1 MSPLPIKKKIEKK
14 LLGQI
19 LIDHNLIT
27 ENQLRI
33 ALEEQKRTRKF
44 LGRTLVDLHFI
55 DEKIL
60 RKVLSIQSGIEI
72 IKLEDYKISPEIIKK
87 FPAALAKT
95 YQTIPL
101 KLEDKTLT
109 IAISDALNISAQDDL
124 SFILGYKIKIAL
136 AESNEITGMI
146 EKYYGADTTNI
157 EDMMKW
163 FGKGTP
169 EISEIAMV
177 ATSTGESA
185 NVTTLEEIANQ
196 APVVGLFSLVLVQ
209 TVKENA
215 TDLHLEP
222 FETDFRVR
230 YRVDGVLY
238 DLLHPSPD
246 LAFALFCRF
255 KIMAGMDIAERRLP
269 QDGRIELMIG
279 GREVDL
285 RVNTVPTVFGECL
298 SVRVL
303 DRGRAVL
310 ELENVGLSESNLSKV
325 EEIIKTPQGI
335 ILDTGPTGSGKTT
348 SLYGILRKLNNPG
361 VKIITTEDPV
371 EYLLDGVIQVPI
383 REKIGLTFS
392 STLRHILR
400 QDPDIVLVGEIRD
413 LETAEIAIQASLTG
427 HLVFSTLHTN
437 DASSTITR
445 LIDMKVEPFLLASSI
460 IGIIAQR
467 LIRKLCLK
475 CREKYQPTKEQL
487 LELGLNLEQIKEE
500 LEKAFYRPGGCPACK
515 GGYKGQ
521 TAIFEILFP
530 QEGLWELVFK
540 KRPTGEIREKA
551 IEEGMKTLLDD
562 GLEKIHQG
570 VTSIEEVTK
579 EVHGYA

>member
-1 MSPLPIKKKIEKK
+1 MSALPVKTKKK

-19 LIDHNLIT
+19 LIERNLIT
-27 ENQLRI
+27 EDQLRI
-33 ALEEQKRTRKF
+33 GLEEQKRTGKF

-60 RKVLSIQSGIEI
+60 RKVLSIQSGIET
-72 IKLEDYKISPEIIKK
+72 IKLKDYQISPEVIKK

-95 YQTIPL
+95 YQAIPL

-109 IAISDALNISAQDDL
+109 IAVSDALNVSAHDDL
-124 SFILGYKIKIAL
+124 SFILGYKIKILL
-136 AESNEITGMI
+136 ADSAEINGII
-146 EKYYGADTTNI
+146 EKYYGADTTTV
-157 EDMMKW
+157 EDLMKW
-163 FGKGTP
+163 FNKGAP
-169 EISEIAMV
+169 VVSEV
-177 ATSTGESA
+177 ATVAAAGGELA
-185 NVTTLEEIANQ
+185 NITTLEEIASQ
-196 APVVGLFSLVLVQ
+196 APVISLFNLVLVQ
-209 TVKENA
+209 TVKDYA

-222 FETDFRVR
+222 FENDFRVR
-230 YRVDGVLY
+230 YRVDGMLY

-269 QDGRIELMIG
+269 QDGRIELTIG

-303 DRGRAVL
+303 DRGKAVL
-310 ELENVGLSESNLSKV
+310 ELENIGLSESNLGKV
-325 EEIIKTPQGI
+325 EEMIKKPQGI
-335 ILDTGPTGSGKTT
+335 VLDTGPTGCGKTT
-348 SLYGILRKLNNPG
+348 SLYGILRKLNRPG

-383 REKIGLTFS
+383 KEKIGLSFS
-392 STLRHILR
+392 NTLRHILR
-400 QDPDIVLVGEIRD
+400 QDPDIILVGEIRD

-427 HLVFSTLHTN
+427 HLVLSTIHTN
-437 DASSTITR
+437 DAPSTLTR
-445 LIDMKVEPFLLASSI
+445 LIDMRVEPFLLASSI
-460 IGIIAQR
+460 AGVIAQR
-467 LIRKLCLK
+467 LIRLLCPK
-475 CREKYQPTKEQL
+475 CREKYQPSQEEL
-487 LELGLNLEQIKEE
+487 LELGLTPEQIKEE
-500 LEKAFYRPGGCPACK
+500 REKPFYRPQGCPACK

-521 TAIFEILFP
+521 IAIFEILLP
-530 QEGLWELVFK
+530 KEGFWKLVLE

-570 VTSIEEVTK
+570 TTSIEEISR